1 MSSAELTSF
10 LSPAH
15 FPRETSVGKRVI
27 VIDILRAS
35 STICSALYHGMQSVI
50 TLEKIEDTKSF
61 AGGEYIRAAERQ
73 GKTAKGFEYGNSPLS
88 YQDKNM
94 NNKILVLSTTNGTRA
109 VLAAQQASEILCG
122 AFVNFN
128 LLSQYII
135 RQPMDSILLCAG
147 WRNQPSFEDTL
158 FAGALVQKLKSI
170 YTIKNDASLMA
181 ETIFNKYS
189 NHLLD
194 AFKMSD
200 HYRRLSGLGNE
211 ADARYC
217 ATIDVAPVIP
227 FWQKDRFTKLN

>member
-15 FPRETSVGKRVI
+15 FPRETAVGKRVV

-50 TLEKIEDTKSF
+50 TLEKIEDTKGF
-61 AGGEYIRAAERQ
+61 TGEKYIRAAERQ

-94 NNKILVLSTTNGTRA
+94 SNKILVLSTTNGTRA
-109 VLAAQQASEILCG
+109 VLAAQQATEILCG
-122 AFVNFN
+122 AFVNLN
-128 LLSQYII
+128 ALAQYMI

-158 FAGALVQKLKSI
+158 LAGALVRKLKNT

-181 ETIFNKYS
+181 ATIYDAYS
-189 NHLLD
+189 KHLFE
-194 AFKMSD
+194 AFKMSN
-200 HYRRLSGLGNE
+200 HFKRLSGLGNE

-217 ATIDVAPVIP
+217 AGIDEAPVIP
-227 FWQKDRFTKLN
+227 YWQKDRFVKLS